1 MSKIPE
7 NIKNLWVEAAKE
19 AKMITETGK
28 KSNSPDI
35 LKYQGIYDMAKGPD
49 GDMKPTFDPK
59 EQEKRALRAEKA
71 EKKKPK

>member
-28 KSNSPDI
+28 KSNGPYI
-35 LKYQGIYDMAKGPD
+35 LTNQGIYDMAKGPD

-59 EQEKRALRAEKA
+59 EQEKRALRAEK
-71 EKKKPK
+71 KKPK